1 MWNIIN
7 FETLRALKKKSFWI
21 ASIAPLLLI
30 IIVIGV
36 EYFSTKNAT
45 SNAAQQA
52 QTRGPAGPSL
62 SEVLGSAAALPEAT
76 KTKKGGSTFDTLNG
90 NVLTR

>member
-1 MWNIIN
+1 MIKYV
-7 FETLRALKKKSFWI
+7 ETHAANCGIPPQVLDQLK
-21 ASIAPLLLI
+21 A
-30 IIVIGV
+30 GH
-36 EYFSTKNAT
+36 KNSDGMT
-45 SNAAQQA
+45 QKVCNAAQQA